1 MIRHATRSRRRGS
14 ARWGASLIELLAAL
28 TASSVVMATA
38 VGLVH
43 RSYAL
48 ECRSRRTISGER
60 TALRLARAFRADVH
74 GGGTARCAVAPDA
87 TWLVEIEGT
96 SVRVTYA
103 ATVHGLERVAQPVDG
118 APMREL
124 YPFPQGTSWRA
135 SRDGRIV
142 SLLAIPPATGA
153 GGPPIVVEVVATLG
167 PDAIAA
173 GGETP

>member
-43 RSYAL
+43 RSYSL

-60 TALRLARAFRADVH
+60 TALGLARAFRADVH

-87 TWLVEIEGT
+87 PWLVEIEGT

-103 ATVHGLERVAQPVDG
+103 ATVHGLEGLVAKARG
-118 APMREL
+118 A
-124 YPFPQGTSWRA
+124 
-135 SRDGRIV
+135 
-142 SLLAIPPATGA
+142 
-153 GGPPIVVEVVATLG
+153 
-167 PDAIAA
+167 
-173 GGETP
+173 